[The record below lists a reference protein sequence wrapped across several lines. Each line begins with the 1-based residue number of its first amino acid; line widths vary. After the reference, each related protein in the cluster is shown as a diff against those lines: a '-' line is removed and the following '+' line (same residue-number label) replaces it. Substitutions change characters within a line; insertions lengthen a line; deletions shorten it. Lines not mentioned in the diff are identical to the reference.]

1 MIPFG
6 LSFRRVALAVIAL
19 PLFLAACGVAT
30 WAPTLYPADE
40 GLPRD
45 VGSDRWLKVHMFSGD
60 VYVLELWEDPGQ
72 SENLKGA
79 GVLFGPSREVG
90 TELVVDIPRDSI
102 ALLETNDRDVVGEFA
117 LTGLSVFT
125 TLNAAVTIA
134 CLADPKSCFG
144 SCPTFYASED
154 DDRPLAEGFSS
165 SFARALEERDID
177 RLGLIAAPGTFSLV
191 MRNEAQETHA
201 VRHVRLLGAPVFDG
215 STVLLSNEG
224 TFVRATATEM
234 PLTCSTANGSCL
246 SQVEKRDD
254 VEYAPTTDVED
265 LATREEMR
273 LSFGPVSGRVGLVLS
288 ARHFFVTTYVFYQS
302 LAYAGA
308 RTGDLLAS
316 LERGEPG
323 LSERV
328 LGVAEEL
335 GGIEVWVRERGGAW
349 RVTGTFDEAGPIAA
363 DQQVVDLGV
372 FGDAEIEVEL
382 RMAQGN
388 WRIDEVGLALLEG
401 AVEPWVIDVDSVT
414 SLAGTAPDVAHRLL
428 DPESYLVTT
437 QGDGYQLWFT
447 IPEGGDHRL
456 FLDSQGYYYEWMR
469 EGWLVEQNA
478 LLAAS
483 VLSRPRD
490 ALRSMAP
497 GFKEIEPEMEQLFW
511 SSRFRR

>member
-1 MIPFG
+1 MIMFG
-6 LSFRRVALAVIAL
+6 LPFRGVVLAVMTL
-19 PLFLAACGVAT
+19 PPLLAACGVAT
-30 WAPTLYPADE
+30 WDPMLYPADE

-45 VGSDRWLKVHMFSGD
+45 AGSDRWLKVHMFSGD
-60 VYVLELWEDPGQ
+60 VYVLESWEDPGQ
-72 SENLKGA
+72 SENLKGS

-90 TELVVDIPRDSI
+90 TELIVDIPRDSI

-117 LTGLSVFT
+117 ITGLSVFT
-125 TLNAAVTIA
+125 TLNAAVTLA

-154 DDRPLAEGFSS
+154 SDRPLAEGFSS
-165 SFARALEERDID
+165 SFARVLEERDVD
-177 RLGLIAAPGTFSLV
+177 RLGLTAQSGTFSLV

-201 VRHVRLLGAPVFDG
+201 VRHVRLLGAPVLDG
-215 STVLLSNEG
+215 STVLQSSEG
-224 TFVRATATEM
+224 TLVRATAIEE
-234 PLTCSTANGSCL
+234 PLTCRSAGGSCL
-246 SQVEKRDD
+246 SQLQERDD
-254 VEYAPTTDVED
+254 MEYAPTTQAGD
-265 LATREEMR
+265 LAAREEVR

-288 ARHFFVTTYVFYQS
+288 ARHSFVTTYVFYQS

-316 LERGEPG
+316 LERGEPE

-328 LGVAEEL
+328 LGVADEL

-349 RVTGTFDEAGPIAA
+349 REAGIFDEAGPIAA
-363 DQQVVDLGV
+363 DQQVVDLGS
-372 FGDAEIEVEL
+372 FGGDEIEVEL
-382 RMAQGN
+382 RMSQGS
-388 WRIDEVGLALLEG
+388 WRIDEVGLAMLEG
-401 AVEPWVIDVDSVT
+401 AVEPWVIEVDSVT

-428 DPESYLVTT
+428 DPDSYLVTT

-469 EGWLVEQNA
+469 EGWLAEENA

-490 ALRSMAP
+490 ALRRMAP
-497 GFKEIEPEMEQLFW
+497 GFKEIEPEMERLFW